1 MIQEKENPQSMTDAL
16 NTLVKTVE
24 DRTLLKTTTYLIN
37 HIDSRL
43 DALKINQGT
52 SEYDYCETMGRMKEL
67 ELLLK
72 TLKEL
77 S

>member
-1 MIQEKENPQSMTDAL
+1 MAQEQQNPQSMTDAL
-16 NTLVKTVE
+16 NNLVKTVE
-24 DRTLLKTTTYLIN
+24 NRTLLKTTTYLIN
-37 HIDSRL
+37 HIDIRL
-43 DALKINQGT
+43 DALKQNLGS
-52 SEYDYCETMGRMKEL
+52 SEYDYCETMGRTNEL

>member
-1 MIQEKENPQSMTDAL
+1 MIQERENPQSMTDAL

-43 DALKINQGT
+43 DALKQNQGT
-52 SEYDYCETMGRMKEL
+52 SEYDYCENMGRMKEL